1 MSCPKFSSLS
11 VNGNTFWRM
20 SGFAVR
26 STIRLAGRLKW
37 FSMCCGTG
45 LTAVSG
51 KAGDMRT
58 LIYTFILG
66 MLSAPADQK
75 IKKELFQTSDRCFA
89 CHNGLSTSAG
99 EDISIGFSWRPT
111 MMANAARDP
120 YWQAGVRRETI
131 DHGESKAAI
140 EDECSKCHMPMARY
154 QSKFEGREGEVF
166 SRLSFGSENRIDQ
179 MAQDGVSCSLC
190 HQITKDK
197 LGTPESLVGGFVI
210 DTTRSRGEREEYGPF
225 KIDDGENRIMRT
237 SSGGYRPTEGEQIRQ
252 AELCATCH
260 TLITT
265 ALGPGG
271 QKIGE
276 LPEQMPYQE
285 WLNSDYKGQQTCQN
299 CHMPVV
305 EEMVRVTNALGK
317 FREGMSRHVFV
328 GGNFFIQRVLNKYRA
343 DLGVIAL
350 PKEIEAAAARTLTH
364 LQTKTAAVSIDRVS
378 VDGGQLHAELTVQNL
393 SGHKFPTAY
402 PSRRAWLH
410 VTVKD
415 RDGKAVFESG
425 ALNRDGSI
433 TGNDNDA
440 DPLRFEPHYAEINT
454 PDQVQIYEDIMVGTN
469 NMATTGLLT
478 AVRFIKDNRLL
489 PKGFD
494 KRKVEREIAPQGG
507 AMNDE
512 DFTSGGDKIRY
523 SVALGNAQGPFQ
535 IEAEFLFQPIS
546 FRWANNLKPYNAKEP
561 QRFTKYYDAMST
573 GSAVTIMR

>member
-1 MSCPKFSSLS
+1 MWCPKFSSLS

-20 SGFAVR
+20 SAFAVR
-26 STIRLAGRLKW
+26 STIRLAGRLNW

-51 KAGDMRT
+51 KAGEMRA

-66 MLSAPADQK
+66 MLSAPALPAGPPTP
-75 IKKELFQTSDRCFA
+75 KKELFQTSDRCFA

-120 YWQAGVRRETI
+120 YWQAGVRRETM
-131 DHGESKAAI
+131 DHRESKAAI

-166 SRLSFGSENRIDQ
+166 SRLQFGSDNRLDQ

-190 HQITKDK
+190 HQITKEK
-197 LGTPESLVGGFVI
+197 LGTPESLVGGFVV
-210 DTTRSRGEREEYGPF
+210 DTTHNAGEREEYGPF

-285 WLNSDYKGQQTCQN
+285 WLNSDFREKQSCQN

-305 EEMVRVTNALGK
+305 EEMVRVTNTLGK

-328 GGNFFIQRVLNKYRA
+328 GGNFFVQRVLNRYRA

-350 PKEIEAAAARTLTH
+350 PQEFEAAATRTIEH
-364 LQTKTAAVSIDRVS
+364 LKSKTAQISIDRVDVS
-378 VDGGQLHAELTVQNL
+378 PDRLRAELSVQNL

-415 RDGKAVFESG
+415 RGGRTVFESG
-425 ALNRDGSI
+425 ALNLDGSI
-433 TGNDNDA
+433 QGNDNDA
-440 DPLRFEPHYAEINT
+440 DPNRFEPHYNE
-454 PDQVQIYEDIMVGTN
+454 
-469 NMATTGLLT
+469 T
-478 AVRFIKDNRLL
+478 ADPRTL
-489 PKGFD
+489 
-494 KRKVEREIAPQGG
+494 PQGG
-507 AMNDE
+507 AANDPN
-512 DFTSGGDKIRY
+512 FTGGGDKIIY
-523 SVALGNAQGPFQ
+523 SVSTGNAEGPFQ
-535 IEAEFLFQPIS
+535 VEAEFWFQPIS
-546 FRWANNLKPYNAKEP
+546 FRWASNLKPYNAPEP
-561 QRFTKYYDAMST
+561 KRFTGYYDAMAS
-573 GSAVTIMR
+573 GSAVMLCRAAK